1 MINKRSKKSQY
12 REKDIRVWV
21 SGLLVITVMFGI
33 LKMYLSS
40 WDLNIYSIILFS
52 FGAAVFIIGMIVPKI
67 LQKPFYYWMK
77 FAHALGWLNA
87 RIILGLLYYLVFTPF
102 GLLLRLFGKNTLSFK
117 NEDNTY
123 WIKRKSTTF
132 SKEDFRKQY

>member
-1 MINKRSKKSQY
+1 MINKRFSKSQY

-21 SGLLVITVMFGI
+21 SGLLVITFLIGI

-40 WDLNIYSIILFS
+40 WNFNLYSIILFI
-52 FGAAVFIIGMIVPKI
+52 FGAAVFISGMLVPNA
-67 LQKPFYYWMK
+67 LQKPFFYWMK
-77 FAHALGWLNA
+77 FAHALGWLNV

-102 GLLLRLFGKNTLSFK
+102 GLLLRLFGKNPIGFK
-117 NEDNTY
+117 YDDNTY
-123 WIKRKSTTF
+123 WIKRKSTSF